1 MTSASSSGLVEGTTS
16 LLKSEKYSDLT
27 ITTQARSF
35 KVHKAIVCTQSKV
48 FAAMSDSG
56 FRETS
61 TSNLLLEDDDPATVE
76 RMVTFFY
83 TGDYDDGTPA
93 ATLKD
98 KGSILMANTL
108 VYAIA
113 DKYDIGCLKRLAIA
127 KFGKIHC
134 YNAWICQEFSTVVA
148 EVFTTT
154 PDNDLG
160 LRSVVS
166 DICARHID
174 ELLAR
179 EEWNQL
185 LADNGAIGL
194 SIFKVAHQ
202 RSVAK
207 CADMEK
213 RFEAVT
219 TCFANFRL

>member
-27 ITTQARSF
+27 STTQARSF

-48 FAAMSDSG
+48 FAAVFDSG

-93 ATLKD
+93 VTPKD
-98 KGSILMANTL
+98 DEVDVGSILMANTL

-127 KFGKIHC
+127 KFRRINGD
-134 YNAWICQEFSTVVA
+134 YAWDCEEFSTIKFSTIVT
-148 EVFTTT
+148 EIFDTT
-154 PDNDLG
+154 PDNDVG

-166 DICARHID
+166 EICAGFID

-194 SIFKVAHQ
+194 SILKVAHQ
-202 RSVAK
+202 
-207 CADMEK
+207 
-213 RFEAVT
+213 
-219 TCFANFRL
+219 